1 MFSLHHDDVRG
12 TAEYGDPQDDTQP
25 WSLPWSL
32 LEVEEFLF
40 ATGDKEKWIIVNKV
54 QLIGADG
61 TKEYNKGNITVR
73 ASSGNCD
80 PYQGNPIHNIVP
92 LIRVTSNH

>member
-12 TAEYGDPQDDTQP
+12 TAEYGDPQDDSQP

-32 LEVEEFLF
+32 LEVEEFLL

-61 TKEYNKGNITVR
+61 TKNYEKEKISVR

-80 PYQGNPIHNIVP
+80 PYQG
-92 LIRVTSNH
+92 